1 MKKVSK
7 KSNSI
12 TVSDFKSWMAGVE
25 DMQESGWVPNK
36 TQWDRIK
43 AKIALLSEDIVER
56 NELVY
61 ESPNPV
67 MQQQYAQPMPSLQY
81 APEQFAQPTY
91 FEPQQFTAPQLNPN
105 DSTIS
110 YMSGEKLD
118 FL

>member
-43 AKIALLSEDIVER
+43 AKIALLSEDAVDR

-61 ESPNPV
+61 EAPNHV
-67 MQQQYAQPMPSLQY
+67 MQQPYVQPMQNIQY